1 MHPKSHRSEVARKR
15 EENAGGRQQ
24 YPSAKRTER
33 ARWRGGISLVLAL
46 LLILVPMNHSSAVG
60 EPTVVIEGEVFL
72 DEDRSGIP
80 VLAALAQNGI
90 EDPKENLL
98 TPGGPYTLEVFRDP
112 GLTDRLDSTVTTER
126 HKFSFQKHFDD
137 GVPLY
142 LKVTLPEMTKKF
154 FQITRQVSQQYANHF
169 NPETGV
175 AIVGPG
181 QPHALFRSI
190 LGLRF
195 RDVID
200 RQEYETY
207 KAMNEASFGQY
218 PWNKLDAAIADHY
231 STITFDAG
239 QSGSITGGTRQYYVD
254 QRKTVTLVAPTV
266 SPVEGKKFV
275 GWDVDLSNR
284 IFSESMTIHAQ
295 YEEAPIVSHKVQY
308 RWKDGEPHPQD
319 AVLPDSYPVAE
330 QQTYTIAPPPTTSLS
345 TAPNGK
351 KGTWFFAGWR
361 NDAGEVVSGTQIMG
375 THDVTLTG
383 TWTFTEAEYGV
394 TYAWDGTSPAGI
406 EAPADRA
413 TYKEGASVP
422 IAEAPDASK
431 VTTNAEG
438 REGTWS
444 FVGWKDATGKD
455 VSDTAAMPAGGLTL
469 TGTWIFTEAEYGVTY
484 AWDGTSPAG
493 IEAPADRATYKEG
506 ASVPIAEAPDASKVT
521 TNAEGRKGTWSFVGW
536 KDATGK
542 DVSDTAAMP
551 ADGLTLTG
559 TWIFTEKQESSEPSS
574 SEKPVISEESGMS
587 EDSEIPEIP
596 PEEPPQEPVHGQ
608 TGGRTAQKDEKA
620 PPVRKNTPKTQD
632 GNAPKTGVESPIGYV
647 ISVIAATG
655 ILTAMQRSRV
665 RSRQGRRHD

>member
-1 MHPKSHRSEVARKR
+1 MHLKSHRKRSRAEAQENVSAR
-15 EENAGGRQQ
+15 RQH
-24 YPSAKRTER
+24 SRTNPTG
-33 ARWRGGISLVLAL
+33 RGGLSFALAL

-112 GLTDRLDSTVTTER
+112 GLTDRLDSTVTTVR
-126 HKFSFQKHFDD
+126 HKFSFRKLFDD

-142 LKVTLPEMTKKF
+142 LKVTLPELTKKF

-200 RQEYETY
+200 TQEYETY
-207 KAMNEASFGQY
+207 KAMNEASFGTY
-218 PWNKLDAAIADHY
+218 PWNKLEEAIADHY
-231 STITFDAG
+231 ATITFDAG
-239 QSGSITGGTRQYYVD
+239 QDGSITGGTRQYYVD
-254 QRKTVTLVAPTV
+254 QRKTVTLAPPTV
-266 SPVEGKKFV
+266 SPVEGKQFV
-275 GWDVDLSNR
+275 GWDADMANR
-284 IFSESMTIHAQ
+284 SFSESMTIYAR

-319 AVLPDSYPVAE
+319 AVLPDSYPMAE
-330 QQTYTIAPPPTTSLS
+330 QQTYTIAPQPTTSL
-345 TAPNGK
+345 TTDPNGK
-351 KGTWFFAGWR
+351 KGTWHFGGWR
-361 NDAGEVVSGTQIMG
+361 NDAGEVISGTQTMG
-375 THDVTLTG
+375 THDV
-383 TWTFTEAEYGV
+383 
-394 TYAWDGTSPAGI
+394 
-406 EAPADRA
+406 
-413 TYKEGASVP
+413 
-422 IAEAPDASK
+422 
-431 VTTNAEG
+431 
-438 REGTWS
+438 
-444 FVGWKDATGKD
+444 
-455 VSDTAAMPAGGLTL
+455 TL

-506 ASVPIAEAPDASKVT
+506 ASVPIAEAPDASQVT
-521 TNAEGRKGTWSFVGW
+521 TNAEGRKGVWRFEGW